1 MMRLPFV
8 SRRHMEAALTLAA
21 AATQHLL
28 DEEDK
33 VLIAERTARA
43 SAEER
48 IAKLVRGRAD
58 AAHVDSLEQRIQRL
72 TRIVTQLRAGVVDDE
87 QTAELRRQ
95 LGLAQSATRAL
106 AVRLD
111 ELTTANHSHDK
122 EVRS

>member
-1 MMRLPFV
+1 MRLPFV

-33 VLIAERTARA
+33 VLIAERTARS

-106 AVRLD
+106 AVRLE
-111 ELTTANHSHDK
+111 ELTVANHSHDK